1 MEFVIENVS
10 TIPAYN
16 GCVITEPDDV
26 TSGLDQYW
34 NRRKASYAATAER
47 LRLLVTDADAERVW
61 REFCKRRTSFL
72 RQLVKAGSD
81 SAEHIFQAQLHWRAS
96 LARDAR
102 ALFQKDA
109 RAEIWIPVSH
119 YPLRLVRTPG
129 HADDYDVVDYPNY
142 DGAELVLGKPI
153 VSVNWKNQDLFL
165 LLPTPEFVA
174 LDTFAITKDQ
184 ASWNTE
190 ESLPTAFATHLARF
204 KAELSD
210 AEQSFARLRRSWE
223 ANYQLTM
230 ATNQLA
236 GVDRAAALWER
247 VHIPEQQK
255 LDLLRRI
262 ELFEAGDP
270 AAPTGLLLKGPA
282 GAGKTTIAKTLAESI
297 GCHCQLLSLP
307 DFKAPSL
314 GESAQR
320 VRQRWNEARSHQP
333 SIMFVDDCEGVLVR
347 RGAIEAD
354 KIGEEIVE
362 AFLPEWEGAQGRSRV
377 LLIGASNR
385 PELLDGAVISRFGWE
400 MEINLPDSE
409 NREKIFTQE
418 MRSMG
423 IATETPSN
431 IGQLTQGMSGRDL
444 HHLAGSIRALA
455 TPDEPT
461 RQHIL
466 EAITSSRRFRSTSF
480 DRNAVWDALIL
491 DNDIL
496 ERLKVICTLLKE
508 ADKWR
513 AHGVSIPRSLLLI
526 GVSGVGKTRA
536 ARTVAAES
544 GLNFLAPSTAQV
556 KAAILGGSANQVQQ
570 LFERG
575 RAMAPVIIFL
585 DKLDVI
591 APKQSQFDAKDRL
604 TEEIAAQL
612 QQEMNGVQAREG
624 QVFLM
629 AATHDPQLVEESV
642 LNCFQER
649 VVLPPPNRELR
660 QQLLTLLLTG
670 KRLGFPL
677 REGSRLL
684 SDLIDGR
691 EVSGGYLENWVQV
704 AEQKALSRAIQ
715 TGGPEHL
722 LIQIEDFE
730 SFPR

>member
-1 MEFVIENVS
+1 MELLVENVDAVPS
-10 TIPAYN
+10 YN
-16 GCVITEPDDV
+16 GYVITELDDM
-26 TSGLDQYW
+26 TAGLDQYW
-34 NRRKASYAATAER
+34 NRRKASYAATVER
-47 LRLLVTDADAERVW
+47 LKLLVTDADAERVW
-61 REFCKRRTSFL
+61 REYCRRRTTFL

-81 SAEHIFQAQLHWRAS
+81 SGERAFQTQLHWKTA
-96 LARDAR
+96 LAREAR

-109 RAEIWIPVSH
+109 WAEIWVPVSH

-129 HADDYDVVDYPNY
+129 HADDYDVVDYPGY
-142 DGAELVLGKPI
+142 DGTDLVLGKPI
-153 VSVNWKNQDLFL
+153 VAVSWRNRDLFL
-165 LLPTPEFVA
+165 LLPSLEFVA
-174 LDTFAITKDQ
+174 LDTFVIAKDQ
-184 ASWNTE
+184 ANWNTE
-190 ESLPTAFATHLARF
+190 ESLPTAFALHVARF
-204 KAELSD
+204 NAELSD
-210 AEQSFARLRRSWE
+210 AEQSFAPLRRSWG
-223 ANYQLTM
+223 ANHDWRM
-230 ATNQLA
+230 AAAQLA

-247 VHIPEQQK
+247 VHIPEHQK
-255 LDLLRRI
+255 LELLRRI

-270 AAPTGLLLKGPA
+270 AAPTGLLLKGPS
-282 GAGKTTIAKTLAESI
+282 GTGKTWIVKTLAETI
-297 GCHCQLLSLP
+297 RCHCQLLSLP
-307 DFKAPSL
+307 DFKEPNL
-314 GESAQR
+314 GGSAQR
-320 VRQRWNEARSHQP
+320 VRQRWQEARSNQP

-347 RGAIEAD
+347 RGALEAD

-362 AFLPEWEGAQGRSRV
+362 AFLPEWDGVQGRSRV

-385 PELLDGAVISRFGWE
+385 PKILDDAVISRFGWE

-418 MRSMG
+418 MHSMG
-423 IATETPSN
+423 TTTEIPSN

-444 HHLAGSIRALA
+444 HHLASSIRALA
-455 TPDEPT
+455 TPDEP
-461 RQHIL
+461 RQQHIL
-466 EAITSSRRFRSTSF
+466 EAVTSSRRLRSTSF
-480 DRNAVWDALIL
+480 DRSAVWDSLIL
-491 DNDIL
+491 DDGIL

-513 AHGVSIPRSLLLI
+513 AHGVSIPGSLLLI
-526 GVSGVGKTRA
+526 GASGVGKTRA
-536 ARTVAAES
+536 ARTIAAES

-556 KAAILGGSANQVQQ
+556 KAAVLGGSANQVQQ

-585 DKLDVI
+585 DKLDVV

-684 SDLIDGR
+684 SDLIDGS
-691 EVSGGYLENWVQV
+691 EVSGGYLENWIKA

-730 SFPR
+730 SFAH